1 MSYVQSIKHVFFD
14 GDGNILENGK
24 IYIGQP
30 NVDPRLLANQKTV
43 TFTDNGGNTV
53 TAAQPLRTI
62 HGRIS
67 YNGRPIVATVT
78 GEHSMLVLN
87 SSDVQIDYTPSI
99 VQADAGGAV
108 DLSETIRV
116 GLVLDDVKA
125 FDASVG
131 DVLRS
136 VGSATATDDEGADWL
151 VIAATGGPGDDVD
164 LIDLD
169 NGLQA
174 QREMSKI
181 YRREGIGT
189 HILDAPATIISS
201 TDATAYRSVWTSV
214 NLNPSVPNTAH
225 AALVRVELTTVY
237 PTSAIAADISI
248 FAYARP
254 TGSGLGLVPAT
265 RVGRAYNQTDAN
277 NTVPVGFVNDF
288 VIKLNGSAATFDIQI
303 IVNDPSSGSNNTT
316 PDLYVSA
323 IGYIVNPE

>member
-214 NLNPSVPNTAH
+214 NLSPSVPDTAH
-225 AALVRVELTTVY
+225 AALVRIELTTVY
-237 PTSAIAADISI
+237 PTSAIADDISI

-277 NTVPVGFVNDF
+277 NTLPVGFVNDF

>member
-214 NLNPSVPNTAH
+214 NLSPSVPDTAH

-288 VIKLNGSAATFDIQI
+288 VIKLNGTAATFDIQI
-303 IVNDPSSGSNNTT
+303 VVNDPSSGSNNTT

>member
-30 NVDPRLLANQKTV
+30 NVDPRIPANQKTV

-67 YNGRPIVATVT
+67 YNGRPIAAAVT

-125 FDASVG
+125 FDVSVG
-131 DVLRS
+131 DVVRS
-136 VGSATATDDEGADWL
+136 VGRAIATDDLGADWL
-151 VIAATGGPGDDVD
+151 VISATGGAGDDID
-164 LIDLD
+164 LIDFD
-169 NGLQA
+169 NGLQG
-174 QREMSKI
+174 QRDKSKL
-181 YRREGIGT
+181 YQDSVLPYVADQT
-189 HILDAPATIISS
+189 FNPDAPTEVWSGSS
-201 TDATAYRSVWTSV
+201 TSVSV
-214 NLNPSVPNTAH
+214 
-225 AALVRVELTTVY
+225 AALSSNGPGFYIVEADSGTQFLFASAYGLSSITNNLYGSSYSTISTGPSPFTV
-237 PTSAIAADISI
+237 TSAYLYISYQGANKFIRVYEYQYDINNAGTVLTNRTETPLTITKI
-248 FAYARP
+248 FK
-254 TGSGLGLVPAT
+254 V
-265 RVGRAYNQTDAN
+265 
-277 NTVPVGFVNDF
+277 
-288 VIKLNGSAATFDIQI
+288 
-303 IVNDPSSGSNNTT
+303 
-316 PDLYVSA
+316 
-323 IGYIVNPE
+323 